1 MVSDYTDAN
10 PTYATVCR
18 NFTMNTDSPFTPNQ
32 PVNPDF
38 FTGREDQINELLLSV
53 RKAAK
58 GNLQVGW
65 ISGERGIG
73 KSSLASFV
81 GFLAERDQ
89 HALSAHVHLGGVHE
103 LKDMVR
109 ETHLSLLKD
118 NQRKSW
124 GKNLWDLFEKKIDKI
139 GLFGV
144 DIQLKMSEN
153 ELDATANNFAESIGQ
168 IIKQAGN
175 DRNVLFLI
183 LDDIDDLADTPRFA
197 HWLKSMVDGAAT
209 SKTETPVCLIFVGLE
224 ERLDTMIKNNPS
236 VGRVFRPMLKIE
248 PWTQSEGED
257 FFRNAFDK
265 HNVCIAK
272 EDVEILARFSGGL
285 PTVAH
290 EIGDAVWQIAE
301 DNTITKLNCFI
312 GVIDAADSIGK
323 RFIEKDV
330 IQALQSEKYR
340 SILWKIADKIGDKLV
355 GDIVFS
361 KKELRSLKTLTP
373 EEKKALDNFLT
384 RMRNIGGIVPVKNGE
399 RGIYRFPTHMHAIYF
414 LLRSVQL
421 KKTQLASP

>member
-1 MVSDYTDAN
+1 MVSDYTDAS

-53 RKAAK
+53 RKASK

-81 GFLAERDQ
+81 GFLAERDEQ
-89 HALSAHVHLGGVHE
+89 AIAAHIHLGEVKTLEEMAG
-103 LKDMVR
+103 K
-109 ETHLSLLKD
+109 THLSLLED
-118 NQRKSW
+118 NQSKSW
-124 GKNLWDLFEKKIDKI
+124 GRTLLNMFGDRVKQV

-144 DIQLKMSEN
+144 KIQL
-153 ELDATANNFAESIGQ
+153 ELSDKELAATTNNFAASLGHIVE
-168 IIKQAGN
+168 KAGN
-175 DRNVLFLI
+175 DRRVLFLI
-183 LDDIDDLADTPRFA
+183 FDDINGLADTPRFA

-209 SKTETPVCLIFVGLE
+209 SRTEAPVCLIFVGLE

-236 VGRVFRPMLKIE
+236 VVRVFRPLMKIE

-265 HNVCIAK
+265 HNVSIAQ
-272 EDVEILARFSGGL
+272 EDVEILARYSGGI

-290 EIGDAVWQIAE
+290 EIGDAVWQIAK
-301 DNTITKLNCFI
+301 DNTITEDDCQI
-312 GVIDAADSIGK
+312 GVIDAADTIGK
-323 RFIEKDV
+323 RFIEKDI
-330 IQALQSEKYR
+330 IQALQSSQYR
-340 SILWKIADKIGDKLV
+340 SILGKIADAFSGHFP
-355 GDIVFS
+355 FS
-361 KKELRSLKTLTP
+361 KKDLRSLETLTP
-373 EEKKALDNFLT
+373 KEKKALDNFLI
-384 RMRNIGGIVPVKNGE
+384 RMKRLGGIVSVKAGE

-414 LLRSVQL
+414 SLRSAKL
-421 KKTQLASP
+421 TNT